1 MVAAR
6 KALTLFLSLTLL
18 APLVGV
24 AGSSSAL
31 AESFFGVLAP
41 QSSAVLVTLSRNTI
55 KQNESASASASGGSG
70 DGAYSFSTSTP
81 AKCSINNTTGSITPI
96 AAGSCSVS
104 ATRASSGTFL
114 QRTSAPATLTITTV
128 EGEQV
133 EEQAPQVDK
142 NGNLIAVSKPIFSS
156 EVEMSGAKALVTWK
170 LSATVDVV
178 VTSRKGEA
186 KFKGVA
192 RTEEGGVLEIPN
204 LDPGYLYTF
213 TVTNDDGKISQV
225 FQRSVAP
232 TKVMKVSGLSP
243 SKATNY
249 AFVVKWEPQ
258 SYVEYYKIEI
268 TGDGEQPLIYYSK
281 TPDFYLFNKVAKSYL
296 FAVSAQGEGGDF
308 SDPVRF
314 RAGLTAPINITS
326 NLATNPASNKL
337 TTSTSNNLKAIANRL
352 TAQTVVTV
360 TTYYDPKVKGAK
372 KLATTRIARAA
383 ATLKVAKPTLVVKT
397 QVRKLTTQKSLS
409 QITLTTKA
417 PARKLTLSNA

>member
-6 KALTLFLSLTLL
+6 KALKLFLCLTLV

-24 AGSSSAL
+24 AGASSAL

-41 QSSAVLVTLSRNTI
+41 QSSPVVVTLSRNTI
-55 KQNESASASASGGSG
+55 KLNESASASASGGSG
-70 DGAYSFSTSTP
+70 DGSYSFSTSTP
-81 AKCSINNTTGSITPI
+81 AKCSINSTTGLITPI
-96 AAGSCSVS
+96 AAGSCLVS

-114 QRTSAPATLTITTV
+114 QRTSAPVTLTITTV
-128 EGEQV
+128 DGTQI

-178 VTSRKGEA
+178 VSSRKGEA

-192 RTEEGGVLEIPN
+192 RTEDGGVLEIPN

-268 TGDGEQPLIYYSK
+268 TGDGEQPLMYYSK

-337 TTSTSNNLKAIANRL
+337 TTATSNNLKEIANRL

-372 KLATTRIARAA
+372 KLAATRIARAA

-409 QITLTTKA
+409 QIALTTKA